1 MVSTMFLFLSR
12 TLYQSIGAAMGEV
25 WANMLHIVYAA
36 LVDRHGY
43 SSSARTNPNG
53 GEGNVVWLHLF
64 MDSFAIQPCHPTCK
78 QFPHDHRYLLNMK
91 LPSQLKQL
99 AMLGFRQMET
109 DTMAP
114 TNAFCGKRLQAEAL
128 V

>member
-1 MVSTMFLFLSR
+1 
-12 TLYQSIGAAMGEV
+12 
-25 WANMLHIVYAA
+25 
-36 LVDRHGY
+36 
-43 SSSARTNPNG
+43 
-53 GEGNVVWLHLF
+53 
-64 MDSFAIQPCHPTCK
+64 
-78 QFPHDHRYLLNMK
+78 MK

-114 TNAFCGKRLQAEAL
+114 TNAFCGKHLQAEAL